1 MKKLLSILVLGL
13 LLSSNFVFSENYK
26 TGQEIEGQIVF
37 SKKMYE
43 LAANLTLIVHFA
55 FILFVVFG
63 ALLFFVATKIIF
75 IHIPAFIWGSY
86 IELTHSICPLTY
98 LENWFLHKANLT
110 TYSEGFIQNYLVP
123 IVYPMNLTKDLQI
136 CLGIVLIVVNMIIY
150 GFIIS
155 KLKKKF

>member
-1 MKKLLSILVLGL
+1 
-13 LLSSNFVFSENYK
+13 
-26 TGQEIEGQIVF
+26 
-37 SKKMYE
+37 MYE

-75 IHIPAFIWGSY
+75 IHFPALIWGSY
-86 IELTHSICPLTY
+86 IELTNSICPLTY

-123 IVYPMNLTKDLQI
+123 IVYPVSLTKDSQI
-136 CLGIVLIVVNMIIY
+136 YLGIALIVINIVFY
-150 GFIIS
+150 AFIFD
-155 KLKKKF
+155 KLKKKFE

>member
-1 MKKLLSILVLGL
+1 M
-13 LLSSNFVFSENYK
+13 YK
-26 TGQEIEGQIVF
+26 
-37 SKKMYE
+37 
-43 LAANLTLIVHFA
+43 LAADLTLIVHFA

-63 ALLFFVATKIIF
+63 ALLFFITTKIIF

-98 LENWFLHKANLT
+98 LENWFLQKANLT

-123 IVYPMNLTKDLQI
+123 IVYPLNLTKGLQI
-136 CLGIVLIVVNMIIY
+136 YLGIALIVINMIIY

-155 KLKKKF
+155 KLKKSFK

>member
-1 MKKLLSILVLGL
+1 
-13 LLSSNFVFSENYK
+13 
-26 TGQEIEGQIVF
+26 
-37 SKKMYE
+37 MYE

-75 IHIPAFIWGSY
+75 IHFPALIWGSY
-86 IELTHSICPLTY
+86 IELTNSICPLTY

-123 IVYPMNLTKDLQI
+123 IVYPVSLTKDLQI
-136 CLGIVLIVVNMIIY
+136 YLGITLIVINIVFYVFIY
-150 GFIIS
+150 N
-155 KLKKKF
+155 KLKKNFK

>member
-1 MKKLLSILVLGL
+1 
-13 LLSSNFVFSENYK
+13 
-26 TGQEIEGQIVF
+26 
-37 SKKMYE
+37 MYE

-75 IHIPAFIWGSY
+75 IHFPALIWGSY
-86 IELTHSICPLTY
+86 IELTNSICPLTY

-123 IVYPMNLTKDLQI
+123 IVYPVSLTKDLQMY
-136 CLGIVLIVVNMIIY
+136 LGIALIVINIVIY
-150 GFIIS
+150 AFIFN
-155 KLKKKF
+155 KLKKNFK